1 MLGIPNGHGLYTTLG
16 TFIKVYLNPTKGT
29 MGLVIYQVIFLCQ
42 KEMLKKKY
50 LFKIGR
56 GGKGYR
62 KGRENCCGKY
72 SYIFFLP
79 FSIFRTCF
87 KLILVHVFEGLG
99 RKMKK
104 QYIP

>member
-1 MLGIPNGHGLYTTLG
+1 MLEIPNGHGLYTTLG

-29 MGLVIYQVIFLCQ
+29 MGLVIHQVIFLCQ

-62 KGRENCCGKY
+62 EGRVGKLLWEIFI
-72 SYIFFLP
+72 YIFSP
-79 FSIFRTCF
+79 FFHF
-87 KLILVHVFEGLG
+87 QDML
-99 RKMKK
+99 
-104 QYIP
+104 